1 MIEIEN
7 LKCRNLRIES
17 LVIPE
22 GLTFIR
28 GKNGAGKTTL
38 LELAAGLR
46 LPDKGSILIDGKTPR
61 EIHAG
66 YVSEF
71 PSRSL
76 LFAKVSDDISSALR
90 FRGMPEADILRE
102 TEYTAEIFGISHLLK
117 RDCRTLSGGEKVLT
131 AAASASA
138 GQPKLIVLDE
148 PDSHLDEQ
156 TAYELSEALL
166 KMEIPHIIW
175 ASHRK
180 FAEGFEVVL

>member
-1 MIEIEN
+1 MIEITN
-7 LKCRNLRIES
+7 LRYRNLSIES
-17 LVIPE
+17 LIIPE

-28 GKNGAGKTTL
+28 GRNGAGKTTF

-46 LPDKGSILIDGKTPR
+46 LPDAGSILIDGKTPR

-76 LFAKVSDDISSALR
+76 LFAKVSDEISSALR
-90 FRGMPEADILRE
+90 FRGLPEADILHE
-102 TEYTAEIFGISHLLK
+102 TEETAEIFGISHLLK

-131 AAASASA
+131 AAASAA
-138 GQPKLIVLDE
+138 VGHPELIVLDE

-156 TAYELSEALL
+156 TACELSDALL
-166 KMEIPHIIW
+166 KMGAPHILW
-175 ASHRK
+175 SSHRK